1 MAASQSASAEG
12 AAISMTGMAHL
23 ILAVKN
29 WEATTAF
36 YRRLLG
42 FLGMTVVSDS
52 ERGLGHYDNVP
63 FLYFVGGKTALGFHR
78 ADGAL
83 GKFDQRRAGMH
94 HYCLRM
100 RSAADVDRVQQ
111 YFDNELVQL
120 GGKLVR
126 RAAENKWAPGYYSI
140 LFEDPDGMR
149 GEVNYVPGKGL
160 LAMARPEVGHGAQ
173 GLGQNSNSNKA
184 RPHAKL

>member
-1 MAASQSASAEG
+1 MASTTRGAEG
-12 AAISMTGMAHL
+12 GISITGMAHL
-23 ILAVKN
+23 ILVVKN

-42 FLGMTVVSDS
+42 FLGMTAVSDS
-52 ERGLGHYDNVP
+52 ERGLGQYDNEP

-78 ADGAL
+78 ADSAL
-83 GKFDQRRAGMH
+83 GSFDQSRAGMH
-94 HYCLRM
+94 HYCLRA

-111 YFDNELVQL
+111 YFDQELVPL

-160 LAMARPEVGHGAQ
+160 LAMERPEVGYGDQ
-173 GLGQNSNSNKA
+173 GLGPNPDKHNNNA
-184 RPHAKL
+184 HAHAKL